1 MGVRMRNSAIA
12 SWGPDELCFK
22 LLENRRAWKTRRRE
36 VFGDISDEGLRQLL
50 MLAYF
55 VSQSVTEGRYP
66 KVRLFVPPAS
76 GVPEVS
82 QDPWQLAR
90 FVEPLAIVDTDSLR
104 QFVPSAASHNL
115 ALELHERAIEGRKS
129 ELICV
134 AVCSA
139 HSKESATRSF
149 STSLWTRLVRPGL
162 MIRIDGPGEL
172 RVSEG
177 HCAWHLQAGK
187 LFDLG
192 SATVPPLPQWLDKAA
207 QLSKANVGIET
218 RLKNTIHFAWHEI
231 VHLISEQRCGGC
243 LVILPTTGLTG
254 NKVEAEYD
262 IRLKACTDGPCLGR
276 EIADF
281 VQFCSTTETIAN
293 LDEFR
298 GVSNR
303 WLSELHRLCRT
314 LTPSPKSLRST
325 AARCSM
331 PLCS

>member
-1 MGVRMRNSAIA
+1 M
-12 SWGPDELCFK
+12 P
-22 LLENRRAWKTRRRE
+22 
-36 VFGDISDEGLRQLL
+36 
-50 MLAYF
+50 
-55 VSQSVTEGRYP
+55 
-66 KVRLFVPPAS
+66 
-76 GVPEVS
+76 
-82 QDPWQLAR
+82 
-90 FVEPLAIVDTDSLR
+90 IVDTDDLR
-104 QFVPSAASHNL
+104 QLVPCAASHNL
-115 ALELHERAIEGRKS
+115 AIELHERAIEGRQS

-139 HSKESATRSF
+139 HSRESATDSF

-187 LFDLG
+187 LFNLG

-262 IRLKACTDGPCLGR
+262 IRLKACTDGPRLGR

-303 WLSELHRLCRT
+303 WLSELHRLLSHVDSLAQISAIDGCTVFDAALQLVGFGGRIDVGHDAHTVQLVDAASGNSLDTDIMGRT
-314 LTPSPKSLRST
+314 GTRHLSAFQLCEAHSDVWCYVVSQDGQAT
-325 AARCSM
+325 AFWNDGKVVKRWFPYWPWANTANQF
-331 PLCS
+331 